1 MHEDQPQRKSN
12 YTIILYVIEGCCK
25 DDGKNETSRHQFK
38 GDFNSN
44 LENVKSCFNNRF
56 EDNYIKN
63 LQEFAYYKNFK
74 NSERVMV
81 DHETLTKEGN
91 SPKMCYRK
99 GATFAFIKG
108 IYGHT

>member
-1 MHEDQPQRKSN
+1 MHEDQRQRKFN
-12 YTIILYVIEGCCK
+12 YTFRFYVIEGCYK
-25 DDGKNETSRHQFK
+25 DNAKNETSRHQFK
-38 GDFNSN
+38 EDFNSN

-91 SPKMCYRK
+91 SPKMYYRK
-99 GATFAFIKG
+99 GGTFAFIKG
-108 IYGHT
+108 IDGHT